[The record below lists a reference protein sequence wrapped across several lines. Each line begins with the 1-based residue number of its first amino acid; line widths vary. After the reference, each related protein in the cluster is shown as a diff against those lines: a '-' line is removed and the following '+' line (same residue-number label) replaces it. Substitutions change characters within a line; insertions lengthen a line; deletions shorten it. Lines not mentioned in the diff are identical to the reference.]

1 MNEAVHELSTLFGM
15 TLCIDTEPRELQV
28 ENSTKPRMISVKE
41 RIQNKKLNKQSSDL
55 VTPTEAEKIDCNS
68 TVAIPN
74 DLIEAKL
81 KAKILK
87 PLCFVLANAN
97 MIDMC
102 NPDYRVLRMNVDEF
116 LSALDIE
123 TTDHPTRS
131 LRRVIDP
138 IDKALD
144 IFSRGIL
151 HITFLYNR
159 QSKDVTIYHNIQKPD
174 KFFSQLPYKIIN
186 NKLVSNE
193 LSTVYLA
200 LDYCQR
206 TNKTFVSVEYISER
220 AGLDVRK
227 CRKLLKLLEQLK
239 LVYIIK
245 EKGKSNTYRLTHTDG
260 TYLYTHIEYDPIF
273 RP

>member
-41 RIQNKKLNKQSSDL
+41 IIQNKKLNEQSSNF

-68 TVAIPN
+68 TVAISN
-74 DLIEAKL
+74 AIIEANL

-97 MIDMC
+97 MPDEC
-102 NPDYRVLRMNVDEF
+102 NPDYRVLKMNVDEF
-116 LSALDIE
+116 LSALDIKV
-123 TTDHPTRS
+123 TDHPTRS

-144 IFSRGIL
+144 IFDIG
-151 HITFLYNR
+151 HITFLYNS
-159 QSKDVTIYHNIQKPD
+159 QSKKVNIYHNIPKPN
-174 KFFSQLPYKIIN
+174 KGFSQLPYKIIN
-186 NKLVSNE
+186 NKRVSMD

-206 TNKTFVSVEYISER
+206 TNKTFAGVEYISEK

-245 EKGKSNTYRLTHTDG
+245 EKGKSNTYRLTQNDG

-273 RP
+273 TP